1 LDSWKRS
8 LGKWLM
14 VLAVAPTA
22 TLTMHSRAW
31 SHDQAHHGQA
41 AGPGGH
47 SAPVISRPV
56 RPVDSYLFDQDGR
69 KVRLASD
76 VLADKVVVVT
86 FVYTNCADTCPI
98 VSHTFSQLQEKLGGL
113 MDKRVRLVSLTVDPA
128 RDTPARLKAYSARFD
143 AKPGWLWLTG
153 EPSNVAAALQ
163 GFGVHITRPETH
175 PAQVLVGD
183 LRSGRWVRLYD
194 VDKPQQ
200 VLAEV
205 VELLAAQGPEK
216 TAVEG
221 STRNEPCTPH
231 VRAGAANGCTAQS
244 VSPSARGR
252 RS

>member
-1 LDSWKRS
+1 
-8 LGKWLM
+8 M

-22 TLTMHSRAW
+22 ALTMHSPAGA
-31 SHDQAHHGQA
+31 HGDQAHQGKA
-41 AGPGGH
+41 AGPGARP
-47 SAPVISRPV
+47 APVTSRPV
-56 RPVDSYLFDQDGR
+56 RPADTQLFDQDGR
-69 KVRLASD
+69 KLRLASD
-76 VLADKVVVVT
+76 ALADKVVVVT

-128 RDTPARLKAYSARFD
+128 RDTPAKLKAYSARFD

-163 GFGVHITRPETH
+163 GFGVHITRPENH
-175 PAQVLVGD
+175 PGQVLVGD
-183 LRSGRWVRLYD
+183 PRSGRWVRLYD

-205 VELLAAQGPEK
+205 IELLAAQDPQK
-216 TAVEG
+216 AAVEG
-221 STRNEPCTPH
+221 STANEPCTPQAA
-231 VRAGAANGCTAQS
+231 RAGAASGCTGQS